1 VDMQGFRGNDSA
13 YHPRFCG
20 RKDFCLLLRNKNYQ
34 KCFEGYICVLFAG
47 NSSLLSK
54 FQDYMVF
61 NDVLCHGLR
70 SGLLE
75 LFKQKQEKGI
85 VVATILID

>member
-1 VDMQGFRGNDSA
+1 MQGFRGNDSA

-34 KCFEGYICVLFAG
+34 KCFVGYICVLFAG

-54 FQDYMVF
+54 FQDDVVF
-61 NDVLCHGLR
+61 N
-70 SGLLE
+70 GLLSCRPLCCLFS
-75 LFKQKQEKGI
+75 LFKGEK
-85 VVATILID
+85 